1 MPLTILLVCSFS
13 LSLLSISLQMMFMNI
28 FCKIKTNSFWLPIKL
43 LVITAF
49 IFSACQ
55 QANMQN
61 AQENKKALAAIA
73 HAKSLLKDGALV
85 TRSDDDFESLT
96 LQNFST
102 RERAYSHS
110 GIAFKEDSGYVVYHC
125 MAGIENPDGA
135 MRRDPFD
142 SFVNPLK
149 KTGFG
154 IFQYQLSDSE
164 TTHFHQL
171 IQKEYFSKIPF
182 DNSFDLMT
190 DDSLY
195 CSEMIYKNLK
205 AASNGRVILPTSVIH
220 NFKPKI
226 IGYKFNKPFYA
237 TFEYIG
243 MDDLYLNSFCK
254 EITRVKY

>member
-1 MPLTILLVCSFS
+1 M
-13 LSLLSISLQMMFMNI
+13 
-28 FCKIKTNSFWLPIKL
+28 
-43 LVITAF
+43 
-49 IFSACQ
+49 
-55 QANMQN
+55 ANNVQD
-61 AQENKKALAAIA
+61 KKNALAAIA
-73 HAKSLLKDGALV
+73 NAKTLLKDGTLV

-110 GIAFKEDSGYVVYHC
+110 GIVFKEDRIFVVYHC

-142 SFVNPLK
+142 SFVNPSQ

-154 IFQYQLSDSE
+154 IFQYQLSNLE
-164 TTHFHQL
+164 TVHFHQL
-171 IQKEYFSKIPF
+171 IQQDFIAKIPF
-182 DNSFDLMT
+182 DNSFDLMS

-205 AASNGRVILPTSVIH
+205 TASNGRIILPTSIIH
-220 NFKPKI
+220 NFRPKI
-226 IGYKFNKPFYA
+226 IGYKFNKAFYT

-243 MDDLYLNSFCK
+243 MDDLYLNPFCK
-254 EITRVKY
+254 EVKRVKY